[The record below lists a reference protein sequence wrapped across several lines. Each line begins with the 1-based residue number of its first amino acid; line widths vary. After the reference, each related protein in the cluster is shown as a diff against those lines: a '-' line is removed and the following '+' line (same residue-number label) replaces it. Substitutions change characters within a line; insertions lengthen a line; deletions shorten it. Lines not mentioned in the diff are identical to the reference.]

1 MRCLLLISICF
12 ITVITGGKATA
23 QLSLFRDFEPLQS
36 DALRLYYC
44 TDTSSN
50 RSIEQ
55 LQRIAPQLRR
65 WQGERFPLSKTNRM
79 LWLVIDLSSVPDSWK
94 LQYLLV
100 RNPHIN
106 YLYSW
111 LLQNDSLVL
120 THPPTGDKFAFSTRR
135 MNQPDFSMEWADVV
149 HTKANRWVLLLDKRY
164 EVNNV
169 PLHFFSQQGLFSL
182 NRTRGILFGLIL
194 GIMLFILIFNLF
206 LFFSMKEWLYVS
218 YGLFILFSLFY
229 QFSDAGFAFM
239 YLFPNQPFF
248 TDLVRPFSATMSTL
262 FYFLFLLL
270 LLDVRHNMPNLFR
283 AFIAFLLLYALLH
296 FLTLPLLPNAT
307 GLRITLHN
315 VWTVF
320 QLLII
325 VCGVVLLFL
334 SLHKRIPF
342 TGYALASALILISC
356 SMGYSA
362 FVAGNLPDTY
372 FTRNLYLIGILAE
385 ILLLSFML
393 SIRFRR
399 YKDDSEQ
406 LSRKMQDQQEL
417 IFKTVTDHQ
426 QRELERVSQMLHD
439 TVGARL
445 SAIRLNLER
454 AANGAATPLL
464 QQSIQQV
471 GQLAGTVRDLSH
483 ALSPV
488 MLEQQSLQQLVQEY
502 IGFLNQNG
510 RLQVQLDWMG
520 DTDTLPFR
528 YKLMTHTLLQEL
540 LQNIIKHADA
550 TEAIVQVICTAEMV
564 SIFVEDNG
572 RGYDSDAASKGLGL
586 TQIQKLLYLTG
597 GRFDIKNK
605 TEGGTAVSLEFPVQT
620 KT

>member
-1 MRCLLLISICF
+1 MRFLLLIFLCF
-12 ITVITGGKATA
+12 TTVITGGKASA
-23 QLSLFRDFEPLQS
+23 QLSLFRDFEPLPPDS
-36 DALRLYYC
+36 VRLYYC

-55 LQRIAPQLRR
+55 LKTMAPQLRR
-65 WQGERFPLSKTNRM
+65 WQGERFPLTKTNRM
-79 LWLVIDLSSVPDSWK
+79 LWLVIDLSSIPDNWK

-106 YLYSW
+106 YLHSW

-120 THPPTGDKFAFSTRR
+120 TYPPTGDKFAFSTRR
-135 MNQPDFSMEWADVV
+135 INQPDFAMEWADVV

-206 LFFSMKEWLYVS
+206 LFFSMKEWLYIS

-239 YLFPNQPFF
+239 YLFPEQPVF
-248 TDLVRPFSATMSTL
+248 TDLVRPFSAIMSTL

-270 LLDVRHNMPNLFR
+270 LLDVRQNMPNLFR
-283 AFIAFLLLYALLH
+283 AFTTLLLVYAVLH
-296 FLTLPLLPNAT
+296 FITLPLLPHIT
-307 GLRITLHN
+307 SLRVTLHN
-315 VWTVF
+315 VWTFF

-325 VCGVVLLFL
+325 LCGVVFLLQ
-334 SLHKRIPF
+334 SLRKRIPF
-342 TGYALASALILISC
+342 TGYALASALLLISC
-356 SMGYSA
+356 SIGYSE
-362 FVAGNLPDTY
+362 FVAGNLPDTF

-399 YKDDSEQ
+399 YKDASEQ
-406 LSRKMQDQQEL
+406 LSRKMQEQQEL
-417 IFKTVTDHQ
+417 IFKTVTDYQ

-454 AANGAATPLL
+454 AANGTATTLL

-488 MLEQQSLQQLVQEY
+488 MFEQQSLQQLVQEY

-550 TEAIVQVICTAEMV
+550 TEAIVQVICTTEMV

-572 RGYDSDAASKGLGL
+572 KGYDSTAASKGLGL

-597 GRFDIKNK
+597 GRFEIKNK
-605 TEGGTAVSLEFPVQT
+605 AEGGTAVSLEFAVQT